1 MACVTLVVGLF
12 DLTDGLFF
20 AMFVASCFFSPI
32 FLLIIVVAAV
42 VTGAAITA
50 SCFAVEVIVDFT
62 EVVVAVCT
70 LPSLLLPGSN
80 VTVVLGALVRVSC
93 EFPFLILFFGVVLA
107 ATDVAVGL
115 FLVRLFG
122 VFLSLAPPRDTFEEF
137 GVLGFSDLGVFS

>member
-1 MACVTLVVGLF
+1 MACVTLVVALL

-32 FLLIIVVAAV
+32 FLLIVVVAAV

-50 SCFAVEVIVDFT
+50 CCFAVEVIVDFT

-70 LPSLLLPGSN
+70 LPSSLLPGSN
-80 VTVVLGALVRVSC
+80 VSVVVGALVRVSC
-93 EFPFLILFFGVVLA
+93 EFPFLSLLFGVVLA

-122 VFLSLAPPRDTFEEF
+122 VFRSLAPPRDTLEEF
-137 GVLGFSDLGVFS
+137 GVPGFSDLGVFS